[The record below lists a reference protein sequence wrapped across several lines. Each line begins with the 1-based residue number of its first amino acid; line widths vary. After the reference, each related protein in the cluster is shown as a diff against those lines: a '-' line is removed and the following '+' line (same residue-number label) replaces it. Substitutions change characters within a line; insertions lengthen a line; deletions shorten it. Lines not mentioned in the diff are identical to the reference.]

1 MITIIPAIDI
11 INGKCVRLSRG
22 DFNTQKI
29 YNENPLEIARQ
40 FADAGIRRLHLVDL
54 DGARQKRVV
63 NWEVLEKIATGTPLQ
78 IDFGGGIR
86 SETDV
91 RIAFESGARQ
101 ITAGS
106 IAISAPDLV
115 EEWLKI
121 FGGEKI
127 ILGADVIDRKI
138 AIHGWQEKA
147 PLEIME
153 FLQNFQEKGVQQ
165 AICTEVA
172 RDGMLTGPAFEL
184 YREIKQIFP
193 DLYLIASGGISRI
206 DDIYQLQDDGIDG
219 VIIGK
224 ALYEGYLKLSELKGF
239 LC

>member
-40 FADAGIRRLHLVDL
+40 FADAGIKRLHLVDL

-78 IDFGGGIR
+78 IDFSGGIR

-101 ITAGS
+101 ITVGS

-115 EEWLKI
+115 EEWLKK

-138 AIHGWQEKA
+138 TIHGWQEKA

-153 FLQNFQEKGVQQ
+153 FLQNFQKKGVQQ

-184 YREIKQIFP
+184 YREIKQKFP

>member
-22 DFNTQKI
+22 DFSTQKI

-63 NWEVLEKIATGTPLQ
+63 NWDVLEKIATGTPLQ
-78 IDFGGGIR
+78 IDFSGGIR

-101 ITAGS
+101 ITVGS

-115 EEWLKI
+115 EEWLKK

-153 FLQNFQEKGVQQ
+153 FLQNFQKKGVQQ

-184 YREIKQIFP
+184 YREIKQKFP

>member
-40 FADAGIRRLHLVDL
+40 FADAGIKRLHLVDL

-101 ITAGS
+101 ITAGC

-115 EEWLKI
+115 EEWLKK

-172 RDGMLTGPAFEL
+172 RDGMLSGPAFEL

-224 ALYEGYLKLSELKGF
+224 ALYEGRLKLSELKGF

>member
-147 PLEIME
+147 
-153 FLQNFQEKGVQQ
+153 
-165 AICTEVA
+165 
-172 RDGMLTGPAFEL
+172 
-184 YREIKQIFP
+184 
-193 DLYLIASGGISRI
+193 S
-206 DDIYQLQDDGIDG
+206 
-219 VIIGK
+219 
-224 ALYEGYLKLSELKGF
+224 
-239 LC
+239 

>member
-22 DFNTQKI
+22 DFETQKI
-29 YNENPLEIARQ
+29 YNENPLEVARQ
-40 FADAGIRRLHLVDL
+40 FADAGVQRLHLVDL

-63 NWEVLEKIATGTPLQ
+63 NWKILESIAAGTALQ

-86 SETDV
+86 SDEDV
-91 RIAFESGARQ
+91 RIAFENGARQ

-106 IAISAPDLV
+106 IAVNDPDKV
-115 EEWLKI
+115 YDWLKL

-127 ILGADVIDRKI
+127 ILGADVKDRKI
-138 AIHGWQEKA
+138 AIHGWQEQA
-147 PLEIME
+147 SLEVLE
-153 FLQNFQEKGVQQ
+153 FLRDYHLKGVRQT
-165 AICTEVA
+165 ICTDVA
-172 RDGMLTGPAFEL
+172 CDGMLTGPAFEL
-184 YREIKQIFP
+184 YREIKRELAG
-193 DLYLIASGGISRI
+193 LYLIASGGVGGF
-206 DDIYQLQDDGIDG
+206 DDVLRLQKDGIDG

-224 ALYEGYLKLSELKGF
+224 ALYEGRIRLAELKGF

>member
-40 FADAGIRRLHLVDL
+40 FADAGIKRLHLVDL

-106 IAISAPDLV
+106 
-115 EEWLKI
+115 
-121 FGGEKI
+121 
-127 ILGADVIDRKI
+127 
-138 AIHGWQEKA
+138 
-147 PLEIME
+147 
-153 FLQNFQEKGVQQ
+153 
-165 AICTEVA
+165 
-172 RDGMLTGPAFEL
+172 
-184 YREIKQIFP
+184 
-193 DLYLIASGGISRI
+193 
-206 DDIYQLQDDGIDG
+206 
-219 VIIGK
+219 
-224 ALYEGYLKLSELKGF
+224 
-239 LC
+239 

>member
-40 FADAGIRRLHLVDL
+40 FADAGIKRLHLVDL

-78 IDFGGGIR
+78 IDFSGGIR

-101 ITAGS
+101 ITVGS

-153 FLQNFQEKGVQQ
+153 FLQNFQEKGIQQ
-165 AICTEVA
+165 TICTEVA

-184 YREIKQIFP
+184 YREIKQKFP